1 MIPAYM
7 RALVKETADKGLTLK
22 QVKTPV
28 PQIGEVLI
36 KIHKTAICG
45 TDVHIYN
52 WDAWSQKTIVPPM
65 TIGHEYVGE
74 IAALGPGVDD
84 YHVGQIVTEK
94 GTSSAGTAAT
104 AARATGTGASSPRA
118 WA

>member
-7 RALVKETADKGLTLK
+7 NALVKETADKGLTLK

-52 WDAWSQKTIVPPM
+52 WD
-65 TIGHEYVGE
+65 E
-74 IAALGPGVDD
+74 
-84 YHVGQIVTEK
+84 
-94 GTSSAGTAAT
+94 
-104 AARATGTGASSPRA
+104 
-118 WA
+118 